1 MNALHLPPTFDTLG
15 LCHELHQAAQRFA
28 APTAVQA
35 AVIPLILR
43 GGDVLCTAPT
53 GEGKTAAFALPLLSL
68 LVENPSSKAPRQ
80 TQAKTRVLVLA
91 PTRELVAQIA
101 NEFESFA
108 RFAPKPIKV
117 KAVFGGVAVN
127 PQMMALRGGADVL
140 VATPGRLL
148 DLVGHNAVKLGDVC
162 TLVQDE
168 ADKLAGGAF
177 ADELA
182 AIVALLPAD
191 RQTLWFSATL
201 ADNTSHTTALLTR
214 PELVNVT
221 GSNTMAHAP
230 ALITQRAIA
239 VDSSARTQLLRHL
252 IITNGWKQVLV
263 FVATKHAADVITA
276 KLNKIYPSAPPI
288 VAAAFHADL
297 AQAQRSQVLASFKD
311 GLTQIVVATDVAAR
325 GLHIDHLPV
334 VVNYDLPRSPSDYT
348 HRIGRT
354 GRAGQSGLAVSFVS
368 VATQAHFELIQ
379 KRQGLAVALEVIAGF
394 EPIETELPP
403 VAAPLDASGGT
414 NGGIKG
420 KRPSKKDKLRAAA
433 LAG

>member
-1 MNALHLPPTFDTLG
+1 MPPTLDNFDTLG

-35 AVIPLILR
+35 ALIPLVLR

-68 LVENPSSKAPRQ
+68 LVENPSSKAPRPV
-80 TQAKTRVLVLA
+80 RVLVLA

-101 NEFESFA
+101 AEFESFA
-108 RFAPKPIKV
+108 RYAPKPMKV

-148 DLVGHNAVKLGDVC
+148 DLVAQNAVKLGDVC
-162 TLVQDE
+162 TLVLDE

-182 AIVALLPAD
+182 AIVTLLPAD

-201 ADNTSHTTALLTR
+201 ADNASNATALLTR
-214 PELVNVT
+214 PDVVNVT
-221 GSNTMAHAP
+221 ASSAVDGNTRQAP

-239 VDSSARTQLLRHL
+239 VDASARTQLLRHL
-252 IITNGWKQVLV
+252 IIQNGWKQVLV
-263 FVATKHAADVITA
+263 FVATKHAADVVTA

-288 VAAAFHADL
+288 VALAFHADL
-297 AQAQRSQVLASFKD
+297 AQAQRSHVLASFKD

-354 GRAGQSGLAVSFVS
+354 GRAGQSGLAVSLVS
-368 VATQAHFELIQ
+368 VATQAHFTLIQ

-394 EPIETELPP
+394 EPIETDLPP
-403 VAAPLDASGGT
+403 VAAPLDT
-414 NGGIKG
+414 TGGIKG
-420 KRPSKKDKLRAAA
+420 KRPSKKDKLRAAVQ
-433 LAG
+433 

>member
-1 MNALHLPPTFDTLG
+1 MPPTFDTLG
-15 LCHELHQAAQRFA
+15 LCTEMHQAARRFA

-35 AVIPLILR
+35 AVIPLVLR
-43 GGDVLCTAPT
+43 GADVLCTAPT

-68 LVENPSSKAPRQ
+68 LVENPSSKSPRL
-80 TQAKTRVLVLA
+80 ARVLVLA
-91 PTRELVAQIA
+91 PTRELVVQIA
-101 NEFESFA
+101 AEFEGFA

-148 DLVGHNAVKLGDVC
+148 DLGVQNAVKLGDVC
-162 TLVQDE
+162 TLVLDE

-182 AIVALLPAD
+182 AIVALLPTD

-201 ADNTSHTTALLTR
+201 ADNDTSVAALLTH
-214 PELVNVT
+214 PDVVNVT
-221 GSNTMAHAP
+221 ASSTVDGNTRHAP

-239 VDSSARTQLLRHL
+239 VDASARTQLLRHL
-252 IITNGWKQVLV
+252 IIQNNWQQVLV
-263 FVATKHAADVITA
+263 FVATKHAADVVTA
-276 KLNKIYPSAPPI
+276 KLNKIYPSALPI

-297 AQAQRSQVLASFKD
+297 AQTQRSRVLNDFKNGLVQV
-311 GLTQIVVATDVAAR
+311 VVATDVAAR
-325 GLHIDHLPV
+325 GLHVDHLPV
-334 VVNYDLPRSPSDYT
+334 VVNYDLPRSPNDYT

-354 GRAGQSGLAVSFVS
+354 GRAGQSGLAISFVS
-368 VATQAHFELIQ
+368 VATQAHFELIR
-379 KRQGLAVALEVIAGF
+379 KRQGLSLELEVVAGF
-394 EPIETELPP
+394 DPLEMALPLL
-403 VAAPLDASGGT
+403 AAPFDT
-414 NGGIKG
+414 NGGVKG

-433 LAG
+433 LAI

>member
-1 MNALHLPPTFDTLG
+1 MPPTFDNFDTLG

-35 AVIPLILR
+35 AVIPLVLR

-68 LVENPSSKAPRQ
+68 LVENPSSKSPRPI
-80 TQAKTRVLVLA
+80 RVLVLA

-101 NEFESFA
+101 AEFEGFA
-108 RFAPKPIKV
+108 RYAPKPIKV

-148 DLVGHNAVKLGDVC
+148 DLVAQNAVKLGDVC
-162 TLVQDE
+162 TLVLDE

-191 RQTLWFSATL
+191 RQTLWFSATR
-201 ADNTSHTTALLTR
+201 ADNAAAATALLTR
-214 PELVNVT
+214 PDVVNVT
-221 GSNTMAHAP
+221 ASKIVAQTP
-230 ALITQRAIA
+230 ALITQHAIA
-239 VDSSARTQLLRHL
+239 VDASARTQLLRHL
-252 IITNGWKQVLV
+252 IIQNDWKQVLV
-263 FVATKHAADVITA
+263 FVATKHTADVVTA

-297 AQAQRSQVLASFKD
+297 AQAQRSHVLASFKD

-394 EPIETELPP
+394 EPLETVLPP
-403 VAAPLDASGGT
+403 VAATLDTNGGT
-414 NGGIKG
+414 TGGIKG

-433 LAG
+433 AQVG